1 MNQIKVLVFGDVV
14 GKAGRK
20 ALAKLIPELR
30 SKFAP
35 DLVIINAENLA
46 HGRGI
51 TQKILQEMKDA
62 GVDAFTSGHH
72 VWENAQGLPAL
83 KDPEWQKLII
93 RPYNVD
99 PSLAGKGYAVFE
111 VKGRKIYLLNLQGQ
125 LFMTQDSSSP
135 FLAFDSF
142 WKSLETEPKPLV
154 ILDIHAEATS
164 EKVALANY
172 VDGRATLIYGT
183 HTHVPTADA
192 KILPQGTGFQTDV
205 GMTGSYDSVIG
216 FEKSSSI
223 KRFLNLTEAPYELLD
238 SGQAEVNGLLA
249 TLDLDSGDCVGLD
262 RIREI
267 VDI

>member
-20 ALAKLIPELR
+20 ALVKLIPELR
-30 SKFAP
+30 SKLAP
-35 DLVIINAENLA
+35 DFVIINAENLA

-99 PSLAGKGYAVFE
+99 PSLAGKGSAVFE

-142 WKSLETEPKPLV
+142 WKSLETEPSGQSDLRTEPKPLV

-192 KILPQGTGFQTDV
+192 KSLPQGTGFQTDV

-216 FEKSSSI
+216 
-223 KRFLNLTEAPYELLD
+223 ELD
-238 SGQAEVNGLLA
+238 HGTHGFQI
-249 TLDLDSGDCVGLD
+249 T
-262 RIREI
+262 I
-267 VDI
+267 